1 MTGMRQ
7 VTPHE
12 AHTLMT
18 ESGALLLDVRE
29 QDEWDEARIPGSVHK
44 PMSTFQDWYDTLP
57 GDRTIVVHCHSGG
70 RSERVVAALLKHTDL
85 SDVANLD
92 GGIADWEESNLPI
105 DTEST
110 T

>member
-7 VTPHE
+7 VTPNE

-70 RSERVVAALLKHTDL
+70 RSAQVVAALLKHTDL

>member
-1 MTGMRQ
+1 
-7 VTPHE
+7 
-12 AHTLMT
+12 MT

-70 RSERVVAALLKHTDL
+70 RSARVVAALLKHTDL